1 MKKNKK
7 NIKTETELNTADTTS
22 HIGYTGTVNIKFV
35 KNNRVINSRT
45 IKNMGTIYFFKGL
58 CSFIAANDI
67 NFLQQF
73 IPHYIC
79 ADADDPTTAD
89 GSTEK
94 TWNSSTTGFDKP
106 VGLSKITQQI
116 VSNNSV
122 SLTALI
128 PGTAIINKTLKK
140 FGLFGSDDTSNTL
153 LAFIDAKDST
163 GKFIEITDQSINL
176 FVEWTINIDNK

>member
-79 ADADDPTTAD
+79 ADTDDSTT
-89 GSTEK
+89 K

-122 SLTALI
+122 SLTALS

-140 FGLFGSDDTSNTL
+140 FGLFGSDDTSKTL
-153 LAFIDAKDST
+153 LAFVDAKDSA
-163 GKFIEITDQSINL
+163 GEFIKITDQSINL
-176 FVEWTINIDNK
+176 FVE

>member
-7 NIKTETELNTADTTS
+7 NTKIETELNTTDTTS

-79 ADADDPTTAD
+79 ANADDPTTTGD
-89 GSTEK
+89 STTK
-94 TWNSSTTGFDKP
+94 AWNSSTTGFDKP

-140 FGLFGSDDTSNTL
+140 FGLFGSDDTSKTL
-153 LAFIDAKDST
+153 LAFVDAKGSA
-163 GKFIEITDQSINL
+163 GEFIKITDQSINL
-176 FVEWTINIDNK
+176 FVE

>member
-7 NIKTETELNTADTTS
+7 STKTETKLSETNTAS

-45 IKNMGTIYFFKGL
+45 IKNTGTIYFFKGL

-79 ADADDPTTAD
+79 ADTDT
-89 GSTEK
+89 TEK

-116 VSNNSV
+116 VSDNSV

-128 PGTAIINKTLKK
+128 PGTAIVGKELKK
-140 FGLFGSDDTSNTL
+140 FGLFGSNDTSTTL
-153 LAFIDAKDST
+153 LAFIDAKDKD
-163 GKFIEITDQSINL
+163 GNFIKIEEESINL

>member
-7 NIKTETELNTADTTS
+7 SNKIETKLSETNTAS
-22 HIGYTGTVNIKFV
+22 HIGYNGTVNIKFI
-35 KNNRVINSRT
+35 KNNRVINSKT
-45 IKNMGTIYFFKGL
+45 IKNMGTNYFFKGL

-79 ADADDPTTAD
+79 AETEDDSAT
-89 GSTEK
+89 K
-94 TWNSSTTGFDKP
+94 TWDSSTTGFTKP

-116 VSNNSV
+116 VSGNSV

-128 PGTAIINKTLKK
+128 PGTAILEKELKK
-140 FGLFGSDDTSNTL
+140 FGLFGSADTSSTL
-153 LAFIDAKDST
+153 LAFIDAKDSED
-163 GKFIEITDQSINL
+163 KFIKITDQSINL

>member
-7 NIKTETELNTADTTS
+7 NTKIETELNTTDTTS

-45 IKNMGTIYFFKGL
+45 IKNTGTIYFFKGL

-79 ADADDPTTAD
+79 ADTD

-94 TWNSSTTGFDKP
+94 TWDSSTTGFDKP

-153 LAFIDAKDST
+153 LAFVDAKDSA
-163 GKFIEITDQSINL
+163 GKFIKITDQSINL
-176 FVEWTINIDNK
+176 FVE

>member
-7 NIKTETELNTADTTS
+7 NTKIETELNTTDTTS

-79 ADADDPTTAD
+79 ADADDPTTTD
-89 GSTEK
+89 DSTTK
-94 TWNSSTTGFDKP
+94 AWNSSTTGFDKP

-153 LAFIDAKDST
+153 LAFVDAKDSA
-163 GKFIEITDQSINL
+163 GEFIKITDQSINL
-176 FVEWTINIDNK
+176 FVE

>member
-7 NIKTETELNTADTTS
+7 NTKIETELNTADTTS

-79 ADADDPTTAD
+79 ADTDDSTTKA
-89 GSTEK
+89 
-94 TWNSSTTGFDKP
+94 WNSSTTGFDKP

-153 LAFIDAKDST
+153 LAFIDAKDSA
-163 GKFIEITDQSINL
+163 GEFIGITDQSINL

>member
-1 MKKNKK
+1 MKKNKINSK
-7 NIKTETELNTADTTS
+7 FESELNTSDTTS
-22 HIGYTGTVNIKFV
+22 HIGYSGTVNIKFV

-79 ADADDPTTAD
+79 ADADDSTTTDDPTT
-89 GSTEK
+89 K
-94 TWNSSTTGFDKP
+94 VWNSSTTGFDKP

-153 LAFIDAKDST
+153 LAFVDAKYSA
-163 GKFIEITDQSINL
+163 GKFIKITDQSINL
-176 FVEWTINIDNK
+176 FVE